1 MSSLLPRTIG
11 GAIYHG
17 LTLTKGAGE
26 QSFGRRAARPSPRA
40 TALLAWCLCG
50 ASLTLTALGLFLLA
64 VSKSPVGVPVY
75 AGAPVYDYWLENTVI
90 AISFSTVGA
99 IITPRLPPRNPI
111 GWIFCSIG
119 VIGGVRLFVSEYAIV
134 TLLAEPSSL
143 PAMLPGGE
151 VLAWISSWL
160 WISHI
165 GLFVL
170 LALLFPDGRLPSS
183 RWRPFGWLVGV
194 VIVTGTVSVALWPE
208 TAAGFDP
215 VNHPLGIEIATDTV
229 NPVETIVYALGLVA
243 ATSMLVRLRRSTGVE
258 RQQLKWFAY
267 AVAVLATSAILAYV
281 VSESVGVVWLGWVS
295 SMLVIASVVGLP
307 VAVGIAILRYRLYN
321 IDLLLNRTLVY
332 GALTAVLAAV
342 YFGSIVLFQVLFRAF
357 TGQESQLA
365 VVASTLA
372 IAALFTPLRRRIQS
386 FIDRRFYRRKYDARK
401 TLEAFS
407 AQLRTE
413 TDLDALSGDLIRVIK
428 ETMQPISVSLWLEA
442 PERSR
447 ENREKTTTAIEAPE
461 FEVAPDDP
469 ILTYLANVSGVVEL
483 EKLDLDSPALGAMKA
498 AGIELV
504 VPLVSQG
511 ELIGL
516 LNLGSR
522 LSQQEYSADDRK
534 LLSDLSTQTA
544 PAVRVARLV
553 RQQQEAETRYRTLV
567 EQTPAITYV
576 QEPVESSNPK
586 AVTYISPQYETILG
600 YHPGSQMMDEEHW
613 LKTVHPEDLERVLAE
628 EARTDRTGEPFR
640 MEYRII
646 AGDGRVVWVRDE
658 ATLVR
663 DEEGQPLY
671 WLGVQ
676 YDVTEQKREAQ
687 ERERIEQELR
697 IARLIQQTL
706 LPKTL
711 PELTMYD
718 IGAYYQPAREVG
730 GDFYDLFELED
741 GRLGL
746 VVGDVTDKGIPAAL
760 VMATTR
766 TILRVLAQR
775 LFPPSEVLR
784 RSNEAL
790 VADIPPNMF
799 ITCLYA
805 ILDTESGRLVYAN
818 AGHDPPYLRQGG
830 GNVEQLMARGM
841 PLGLMPGMEYEEKE
855 ITLKKGECVLF
866 YSDGLVEA
874 HDPHREMF
882 GFPRLQDLVGT
893 RRLGRA
899 SLIDFLLSELTR
911 FTGEDWEQEDDIT
924 LVTLARSEER

>member
-1 MSSLLPRTIG
+1 MKTS
-11 GAIYHG
+11 
-17 LTLTKGAGE
+17 AGE
-26 QSFGRRAARPSPRA
+26 ESFERGAARLSPRA
-40 TALLAWCLCG
+40 TALLARCLC
-50 ASLTLTALGLFLLA
+50 AVSLTLTALGLFLLV
-64 VSKSPVGVPVY
+64 VSRSPVGVPVY
-75 AGAPVYDYWLENTVI
+75 AGAPVFDYWLENTVI

-99 IITPRLPPRNPI
+99 IITPRLPPKNPI

-119 VIGGVRLFVSEYAIV
+119 LIAGMRLFVSEYAIV
-134 TLLAEPSSL
+134 TLLAEPRSV
-143 PAMLPGGE
+143 PAILPGGE

-160 WISHI
+160 WVLHI
-165 GLFVL
+165 GLFVF

-183 RWRPFGWLVGV
+183 RWRPFAWLVGV

-208 TAAGFDP
+208 TAAGFDL
-215 VNHPLGIEIATDTV
+215 VNHPLGIEVATDTM
-229 NPVETIVYALGLVA
+229 NPVETILYALGLA
-243 ATSMLVRLRRSTGVE
+243 AAASPLVRLRRSMGVE

-281 VSESVGVVWLGWVS
+281 VSESVRVVWLGWAS
-295 SMLVIASVVGLP
+295 FMLVIASVVGLP

-342 YFGSIVLFQVLFRAF
+342 YFGSIVLFQALFRAF
-357 TGQESQLA
+357 TGQESQVA
-365 VVASTLA
+365 VVVSTLA
-372 IAALFTPLRRRIQS
+372 IAALFTPLRLRIQS

-407 AQLRTE
+407 AKLRIE
-413 TDLDALSGDLIRVIK
+413 TDLDALSSELIDVIR
-428 ETMQPISVSLWLEA
+428 ETMQPTRVSLWLKA
-442 PERSR
+442 PERDR
-447 ENREKTTTAIEAPE
+447 EAAKKATTAIEAPE
-461 FEVAPDDP
+461 IEIAPDDL
-469 ILTYLANVSGVVEL
+469 ILAYLATVSGVVEVEL
-483 EKLDLDSPALGAMKA
+483 LDLDSQALRAMKSA
-498 AGIELV
+498 DIELV

-516 LNLGSR
+516 LSLGPR

-576 QEPVESSNPK
+576 QEPLESSNPK
-586 AVTYISPQYETILG
+586 AVTYVSPQYETILG
-600 YHPGSQMMDEEHW
+600 YRPESKMIDEDHW
-613 LKTVHPEDLERVLAE
+613 NRIVHPEDRERVLAE
-628 EARTDRTGEPFR
+628 EARTDQTGEPFNV
-640 MEYRII
+640 EYRVI

-711 PELTMYD
+711 PKLSGYD
-718 IGAYYQPAREVG
+718 IAAYYQPAREVG
-730 GDFYDLFELED
+730 GDFYDTFELED

-766 TILRVLAQR
+766 TMLRVSAQR
-775 LFPPSEVLR
+775 LFPPGEVLKR
-784 RSNEAL
+784 ANEEL

-805 ILDTESGRLVYAN
+805 ILDPESGRLIYAN
-818 AGHDPPYLRQGG
+818 AGHDPPYLRHHGSG
-830 GNVEQLMARGM
+830 VEELRARGM

-855 ITLKKGECVLF
+855 ITLNRGESVLF

-874 HDPHREMF
+874 HDPHHEMF
-882 GFPRLQDLVGT
+882 GFPRLQRLVGT
-893 RRLGRA
+893 HRSGES
-899 SLIDFLLSELTR
+899 SLIDFLLSELIN
-911 FTGEDWEQEDDIT
+911 FTGGDWEQEDDIT
-924 LVTLARSEER
+924 LVTLERSDER